1 MSERKKEIPV
11 IEKLTIAEAR
21 ERIHEFKRV
30 KMIEGKSGGAA
41 VPAGRLGRPSGGE
54 KGSAPKGKS

>member
-41 VPAGRLGRPSGGE
+41 VPPRHPSRSVSGE
-54 KGSAPKGKS
+54 KGSAPKGKG